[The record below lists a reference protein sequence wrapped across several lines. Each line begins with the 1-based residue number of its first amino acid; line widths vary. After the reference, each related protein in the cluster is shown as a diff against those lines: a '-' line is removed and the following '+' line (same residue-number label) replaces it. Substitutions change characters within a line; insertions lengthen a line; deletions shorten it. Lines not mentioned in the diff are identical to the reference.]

1 MINIKGKFRE
11 AIDKAIAGNI
21 DMRSLLALLGT
32 IGVLLACIAGFLAI
46 MVIIFLSNI
55 GGMN

>member
-11 AIDKAIAGNI
+11 AIDKAIAGNV

-46 MVIIFLSNI
+46 MVIIFLPNI
-55 GGMN
+55 GGVN